1 MGKGLAALR
10 CPPRAVHVLAVSQSN
25 YSSRL
30 LLVWFIN
37 GRWFCRGRP
46 VKMAPEIPPNEMGIH
61 QCFNEAVSVSV
72 QSSVG
77 TDVILQRRII
87 PRTAK

>member
-10 CPPRAVHVLAVSQSN
+10 CPPRAGHVLVVSQSN

-46 VKMAPEIPPNEMGIH
+46 VKMAPEIPPNEMGIISVLMK
-61 QCFNEAVSVSV
+61 QC
-72 QSSVG
+72 Q
-77 TDVILQRRII
+77 
-87 PRTAK
+87 